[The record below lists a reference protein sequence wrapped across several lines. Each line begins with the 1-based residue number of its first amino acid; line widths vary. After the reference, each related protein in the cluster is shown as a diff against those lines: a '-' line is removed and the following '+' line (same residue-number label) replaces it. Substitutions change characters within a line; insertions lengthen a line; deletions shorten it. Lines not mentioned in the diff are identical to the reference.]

1 LTNLGDAPLEPG
13 ERGVGGLF
21 DEGREIGVGWKKLC
35 FALGGTEL
43 CLFLEV
49 GMFWGWRVGKFVR
62 GTKVMT
68 VSGWSVAGRRFEV
81 LALRPEHVTSG

>member
-1 LTNLGDAPLEPG
+1 
-13 ERGVGGLF
+13 VGGLF

-68 VSGWSVAGRRFEV
+68 GTGWSRRRVFRIAGFTAAVAPDEQID
-81 LALRPEHVTSG
+81 